1 MTTNDRFRREDGA
14 EPDEPRVLYRV
25 EGPVAF
31 VELNRPTL
39 LNAINFDVHRGIVSG
54 MHQAAADEDVLVVVL
69 AGRGRAFSSGGDRG
83 QTAEE
88 RDQEEF
94 ADPLHTALA
103 IWECPKPVIAE
114 VQGYCLGQ
122 GAEIVAVCDL
132 AIAADDARFGEVQIT
147 LGGTPPIFAA
157 PPNMTIKQLKEYLLT
172 GEQISAHKAQ
182 ELGLVN
188 RVVPRDRLHDEVM
201 FVANRI
207 ASLSAQA
214 VQSDKKLI
222 NDAYERMGFLD
233 SLHAAR
239 ALLPL

>member
-1 MTTNDRFRREDGA
+1 MTTNDPFRREDGA

-54 MHQAAADEDVLVVVL
+54 MRQAGADENVRVVVL
-69 AGRGRAFSSGGDRG
+69 SGKGRAFSSGGDRG
-83 QTAEE
+83 TTAEE
-88 RDQEEF
+88 RAREEF
-94 ADPLHTALA
+94 ADPLDTALA
-103 IWECPKPVIAE
+103 IWECPKPVIAA

-122 GAEIVAVCDL
+122 GAEIIAVCDL
-132 AIAADDARFGEVQIT
+132 AIAADDARFGEVQIN
-147 LGGTPPIFAA
+147 LGATPPIFAA
-157 PPNMTIKQLKEYLLT
+157 PPNMTIKHVKEYLLT

-188 RVVPRDRLHDEVM
+188 RVVPRDRLSDEVM

-207 ASLSAQA
+207 ASLSPRA

-222 NDAYERMGFLD
+222 NDAYARMGFLD
-233 SLHAAR
+233 SLRAAR
-239 ALLPL
+239 ALLPI

>member
-1 MTTNDRFRREDGA
+1 MTSNDPFRREDGA

-39 LNAINFDVHRGIVSG
+39 LNAINFDVHRGIVSS
-54 MHQAAADEDVLVVVL
+54 MHQAGADESVLVVVL
-69 AGRGRAFSSGGDRG
+69 SGKGRAFSAGGDRG
-83 QTAEE
+83 TTAEE
-88 RDQEEF
+88 RAREEF
-94 ADPLHTALA
+94 ADPLDTALA
-103 IWECPKPVIAE
+103 IWECPKPVIAA

-132 AIAADDARFGEVQIT
+132 AIAADDARFGEVQIN
-147 LGGTPPIFAA
+147 LGATPPIFAA
-157 PPNMTIKQLKEYLLT
+157 PPNMTIKHVKEYLLT

-188 RVVPRDRLHDEVM
+188 RVVPRDRLSEEVM

-207 ASLSAQA
+207 ASLSPRA

-233 SLHAAR
+233 SLRAAR

>member
-1 MTTNDRFRREDGA
+1 MTTNDPFRREDGA

-54 MHQAAADEDVLVVVL
+54 VRQAGADENVRVVVL
-69 AGRGRAFSSGGDRG
+69 SGKGRAFSSGGDRG
-83 QTAEE
+83 TTADE
-88 RDQEEF
+88 RAREEF
-94 ADPLHTALA
+94 ADPLDTALA
-103 IWECPKPVIAE
+103 IWECPKPVIAA

-132 AIAADDARFGEVQIT
+132 AIAADDARFGEVQIN
-147 LGGTPPIFAA
+147 LGATPPIFAA
-157 PPNMTIKQLKEYLLT
+157 PPNMTIKHVKEYLLT
-172 GEQISAHKAQ
+172 GEQISAHKAH

-188 RVVPRDRLHDEVM
+188 RVIPRDRLSDEVM

-207 ASLSAQA
+207 ASLSPRA

-233 SLHAAR
+233 SLRAAR
-239 ALLPL
+239 ALLPI